1 MSSPRI
7 LITGAGGN
15 AAQNFVRAIRMQ
27 WSDAF
32 VVGTDSSSL
41 HIESS
46 NIERRYVVPRCSAPG
61 YIDAINKIVAAESID
76 LVHPQPDPEVAFL
89 ATHRDELE
97 AAVFLPEPG
106 VISRCQDKMVAN
118 TAMGD
123 AGVAIPFSVQIGSFD
138 DIDQAVAMVL
148 ERTDK
153 IWLRAIRGAGSRAAL
168 PVINADQAAS
178 WIRYWVE
185 MKGLTPSDFMM
196 SEFLPGK
203 EFAFQSLW
211 HEGELITSMAR
222 ERVEY
227 LFGNLLPSGQSS
239 SPSVA
244 VSLHRDDVNEAGIGA
259 VQAVDS
265 KPHGVYCVDMKE
277 GVDGAPRVTEI
288 NAGRFFTTSNFF
300 AAIGA
305 NMPADYV
312 TLGTGGSLD
321 GVRPTVNA
329 APAGETWLR
338 GVDREPTLVHRDA
351 WTSTII
357 D

>member
-1 MSSPRI
+1 MAWP
-7 LITGAGGN
+7 
-15 AAQNFVRAIRMQ
+15 
-27 WSDAF
+27 DAF
-32 VVGTDSSSL
+32 VAGTDASKL

-46 NIERRYVVPRCSAPG
+46 NIERRFVVPRCSEPG
-61 YIDAINKIVAAESID
+61 YIDALNQIIASENID

-89 ATHRDELE
+89 SEHGDKLD
-97 AAVFLPEPG
+97 AAVYLPDAG
-106 VISRCQDKMVAN
+106 VIARCQDKMAAN
-118 TAMGD
+118 EAMGA
-123 AGVAIPFSVQIGSFD
+123 AGVSIPFSVSVTTLD
-138 DIDQAVAMVL
+138 ALDAAVDMVL
-148 ERTDK
+148 ARADK

-168 PVINADQAAS
+168 PVISTSQAEG

-185 MKGLTPSDFMM
+185 MKGLAPDDFMM

-211 HEGELITSMAR
+211 HNGELITSMAR

-244 VSLHRDDVNEAGIGA
+244 VSVHRDDVNEAGAGA
-259 VQAVDS
+259 VRAVDPR
-265 KPHGVYCVDMKE
+265 PHGVYCVDMKE
-277 GVDGAPRVTEI
+277 GPDGQPRVTEI

-312 TLGTGGSLD
+312 SLGTGQDLVGD
-321 GVRPTVNA
+321 RPQFNA

-338 GVDREPTLVHRDA
+338 GVDREPTLVRQDA
-351 WTSTII
+351 WTSTTVN
-357 D
+357 